1 MATTIRYAKA
11 ESSLGAFVAA
21 MSDKG
26 LVMVEFGDMNEALR
40 ARLAARFPEA
50 TLVEDNVGLHDSLDR
65 LARLIDHPGSGEDF
79 ALDLQGSAFELSV
92 WEALRQI
99 PAGQTANYGEIAT
112 KLGVP
117 RQAREVG
124 EACAAN
130 MLAVVV
136 PCHRVVKKDGSISGY
151 RWGVRRKRALIE
163 REARARSLPGLLG
176 NPHGAAST

>member
-11 ESSLGAFVAA
+11 ESWLGPFVAA
-21 MSDKG
+21 MSGKG

-40 ARLAARFPEA
+40 ARLAGRFPEA
-50 TLVEDNVGLHDSLDR
+50 TLIEDDAGLRDMLDR
-65 LARLIDHPGSGEDF
+65 LAALIERPEVGEDF
-79 ALDLQGSAFELSV
+79 ALDLQGSDFELSV

-99 PAGQTANYGEIAT
+99 PAGQTSTYGEIAA

-130 MLAVVV
+130 MLAAVV

-163 REARARSLPGLLG
+163 REARAQSLPGLLG

>member
-1 MATTIRYAKA
+1 MATTLRYAKA
-11 ESSLGAFVAA
+11 ESSFGSFVAA
-21 MSDKG
+21 TSDKG
-26 LVMVEFGDMNEALR
+26 LIMVEFGDMNEALR
-40 ARLAARFPEA
+40 AGLARRFPEA
-50 TLVEDNVGLHDSLDR
+50 TLIEDGAGLRDVLDR
-65 LARLIDHPGSGEDF
+65 LARLIDHPDTGEDF

-99 PAGQTANYGEIAT
+99 PAGRTTTYGEIAA

-163 REARARSLPGLLG
+163 REARAQSLPGLLG
-176 NPHGAAST
+176 DPHEAAST